1 MSPSA
6 ASRRGTDASRR
17 GTNGVV
23 VPIVVA
29 LAPGQPLTVESVG
42 VQTSAAV
49 FGQPAPIELGQPAP
63 IVCKV
68 LEDAGFFRSFL
79 VMSNRDFPAKTRWFL
94 KLNHNLSSLLYLL
107 HEVHEKELSCPAATL
122 LVYQLPAI
130 NS

>member
-49 FGQPAPIELGQPAP
+49 FGQPAPI
-63 IVCKV
+63 VCKV

-79 VMSNRDFPAKTRWFL
+79 VMSNRDFPA
-94 KLNHNLSSLLYLL
+94 
-107 HEVHEKELSCPAATL
+107 
-122 LVYQLPAI
+122 
-130 NS
+130 